1 MDVLEGSYP
10 GGRLALKRQILNC
23 ALQESLQSGIAATT
37 IEMIRDRAETSVGA
51 IYHHFHHK
59 DGIVAALYLAALK
72 DQSSRRLDALS
83 QAKSAEQGIHAII
96 RSYIDWVISY
106 PDFARFL
113 YAAHH
118 VVHTSE
124 LRQDLEQRTSQR
136 NQNLKKWLAQQSD
149 AACLQAVPPALL
161 TSLVIGAT
169 ESYCHA
175 WLAGRVKDSPQ
186 KHAAALAQSVWDPLQ
201 HFSR

>member
-10 GGRLALKRQILNC
+10 GARLAVKRQILNC
-23 ALQESLQSGIAATT
+23 ALQEFLHSGIAATT

-83 QAKSAEQGIHAII
+83 QVKSAEQGIHAII
-96 RSYIDWVISY
+96 QSYIDWVIRY

-136 NQNLKKWLAQQSD
+136 NQDLKKWMAQQPD

-169 ESYCHA
+169 ESYCRA

-186 KHAAALAQSVWDPLQ
+186 QHASVLAQSVWDSLQ
-201 HFSR
+201 HFSQ